1 MDSYFTL
8 KLIHVLSATI
18 LTGTGIGIAFFMFMA
33 NLSSN
38 VQAIAVTARHVV
50 LADWLFTA
58 PAVVIQF
65 ISGIMLMEILG
76 FTYTSIWFQVVIGLF
91 LLIGACWLPVI
102 YIQYKIRELA
112 FQALETNEI
121 DPKFKKLMMI
131 WTSLGIPA
139 FISIIIIY
147 WIMIF
152 KPLPIS
158 S

>member
-102 YIQYKIRELA
+102 YIQYKLRELA
-112 FQALETNEI
+112 LQALETNEL
-121 DPKFKKLMMI
+121 DPKFKQLMMI

-139 FISIIIIY
+139 FISIVIIY

-158 S
+158 G

>member
-8 KLIHVLSATI
+8 KMIHVLSATI

-102 YIQYKIRELA
+102 YIQYKLRELA
-112 FQALETNEI
+112 LQALETNEI

-139 FISIIIIY
+139 FISIVIIY

-158 S
+158 G

>member
-50 LADWLFTA
+50 IADWLFTA

-91 LLIGACWLPVI
+91 VLIGACWLPVV
-102 YIQYKIRELA
+102 YIQYKLRELA
-112 FQALETNEI
+112 LQALETNKI
-121 DPKFKKLMMI
+121 DPSFKKLMMI

-139 FISIIIIY
+139 FISIVIIY

-158 S
+158 G